1 MKSRRFWRRS
11 GKIMLVV
18 APASAR
24 TWAVALSRR
33 LIPGAVFRS
42 REAAIR
48 YAAML
53 ARAAGLGPAQ
63 VKVLG
68 VV

>member
-1 MKSRRFWRRS
+1 
-11 GKIMLVV
+11 MLVV

-48 YAAML
+48 YAAIL
-53 ARAAGLGPAQ
+53 ASAAGLRPTQ

-68 VV
+68 AA